1 MKNIYNGFN
10 DRLLKTKEIVGYDP
24 ITGRKIVRFE
34 IDDSE
39 FYESK
44 FEKISEPYY
53 QYGTTG
59 SAGISGLP
67 GSSGEYGTSGSF
79 IDNRSI
85 INWELHQK
93 TLPKTKIETEIR
105 KEFLPKNKISNTP
118 VKIDKKN
125 KPDKKKNEPKKIQ
138 KTALSLIKSFASLA
152 FPVNLLQQIIKKQK
166 W

>member
-10 DRLLKTKEIVGYDP
+10 DRLLKTKEIVGCDP
-24 ITGRKIVRFE
+24 ISGRKFVRLE

-39 FYESK
+39 FYEHK
-44 FEKISEPYY
+44 LEKITEPYY
-53 QYGTTG
+53 TG

-79 IDNRSI
+79 TDNRSI

-93 TLPKTKIETEIR
+93 TRPKTKIETEIR

-138 KTALSLIKSFASLA
+138 KTALSLIKSFLFSI